1 MKLKIMTQNVRCGN
15 DPNGHSI
22 KERTPRLLAQIQEW
36 DPDLLGF
43 QEATPEWEMRLEPLK
58 ERYGVIW
65 MYRHPC
71 DSREATPIYWKKDV
85 FELVEEEHFWLS
97 ETPMAVS
104 KGWNSDHF
112 RVASR
117 AGLRHKESGK
127 ILQLFNTHFDWVAP
141 GPRESAQLIIRKAE
155 KLGDVPVFAIAD
167 FNFTPDSPPWH
178 SMRSWFYDVREEIAP
193 ENTQSTTCSYRPA
206 GSPGGHIIDYC
217 FYHGNGV
224 KPTRYEVLTK
234 EYDGKF
240 VSDHFGVYFEFEVE
254 E

>member
-1 MKLKIMTQNVRCGN
+1 MSQNVMCWEQEPDALFVNRR
-15 DPNGHSI
+15 PLI
-22 KERTPRLLAQIQEW
+22 KKAVLESSSDVI
-36 DPDLLGF
+36 GF
-43 QEATPEWEMRLEPLK
+43 QEVKPDWTQWLSEDLVGFENYTVYRDKNRPE
-58 ERYGVIW
+58 G
-65 MYRHPC
+65 
-71 DSREATPIYWKKDV
+71 TPIYWKADKLDV
-85 FELVEEEHFWLS
+85 MDKGHFWLS